1 MEVKVHD
8 IVKFNNL
15 DQLEPISVIPEWVYD
30 AQSAANYGVVRRMP
44 VSNQLIPIGLR
55 GNSREQRFGT
65 FIHENHVVEVITPN
79 SLVNRIDR
87 FNNKFYYPILN
98 EIRDQFQKFDLIWGP
113 TGSIGFEIATSIN
126 VTTGKSDID
135 LSIYVDSIEESLLE
149 EVGKCLN
156 GFSKPIDVQV
166 EVPNIGAFLLK
177 DYLSN
182 KDQGFIVRTAFGP
195 HLCRIKD
202 SKIKIL
208 QA

>member
-15 DQLEPISVIPEWVYD
+15 DQLEPISVIPDWVYD

-44 VSNQLIPIGLR
+44 ISNQLIPIGLR

-65 FIHENHVVEVITPN
+65 FIHENHVVEVMTPN

-87 FNNKFYYPILN
+87 FNDKFYYPILN

-135 LSIYVDSIEESLLE
+135 LSIYVETIEESLLE

-177 DYLSN
+177 DYLNN

-195 HLCRIKD
+195 HLCRIKE

-208 QA
+208 QV